1 MAQEHTLKLKAIL
14 DTSDVQAKLNRLNS
28 QQSQTQQA
36 GPSQGAPGGIA
47 QGINNVLLRLNNSI
61 TQLNQSIVRLT
72 NANARN
78 VQQQATHQS
87 QIPGIPI
94 AGGKNMDSFGA
105 VGSVTERV
113 VENEVRTWVK
123 QAIKTKNATGWTSQL
138 LDTNLAEGIFGGVLG
153 SDAQRA
159 KFQ

>member
-1 MAQEHTLKLKAIL
+1 MAQEHTLKLKAVL

-28 QQSQTQQA
+28 QQSQAKQA
-36 GPSQGAPGGIA
+36 GPSQGTPGGIA

-61 TQLNQSIVRLT
+61 TQLNNSIVRLT
-72 NANARN
+72 NANAKN

-87 QIPGIPI
+87 QIPGIPV
-94 AGGKNMDSFGA
+94 ASGKNMDSFGA

-123 QAIKTKNATGWTSQL
+123 QAIKTKNASGWTSQL
-138 LDTNLAEGIFGGVLG
+138 LDNSPADGIFGGVLG

>member
-28 QQSQTQQA
+28 QQAQAQQA

-87 QIPGIPI
+87 QMLGIPV
-94 AGGKNMDSFGA
+94 ASGKNMDSFGA
-105 VGSVTERV
+105 VGSITERV

-123 QAIKTKNATGWTSQL
+123 HAIKTKNATGWVSQL
-138 LDTNLAEGIFGGVLG
+138 LDNNLANGIFGGVLG
-153 SDAQRA
+153 SNAQRA
-159 KFQ
+159 KFK